1 MPPERQTLRTQRRL
15 DEVDEAARRVIVR
28 KGLRSTTMRDI
39 SREGGFTTGV
49 LTHYFP
55 DKDALIVGVFSSA
68 SEHWLEGVRA
78 SLAAAESAQER
89 LAVIVSLGIPAD
101 PDERREW
108 RLWAEMWSYAGWN
121 PEFAD
126 HVVATDALWEQEL
139 RGVLEQ
145 VVAAEL
151 LPAGL
156 DVEVQARVLARLIDG
171 LGLRSL
177 LSGRWAEARAT
188 LIGHLAAIGLAD
200 RVVRALEALAKP
212 E

>member
-55 DKDALIVGVFSSA
+55 DKDALIVVVFSSA
-68 SEHWLEGVRA
+68 SEHWIERVRN
-78 SLAAAESAQER
+78 SLAEAESAQDR

-108 RLWAEMWSYAGWN
+108 RLWAEMWTYAGWN
-121 PEFAD
+121 SEFAD
-126 HVVATDALWEQEL
+126 HIVATDALWEQEL

-145 VVAAEL
+145 AVAAKL

-188 LIGHLAAIGLAD
+188 LIGHLAAIGLAQPA
-200 RVVRALEALAKP
+200 VRALHALAEP

>member
-1 MPPERQTLRTQRRL
+1 MPPERPTLKTQRRL

-28 KGLRSTTMRDI
+28 KGLRATTMRDI

-101 PDERREW
+101 VDERRQW

-121 PEFAD
+121 RDFAD

-145 VVAAEL
+145 VVAAKL
-151 LPAGL
+151 LPADL
-156 DVEVQARVLARLIDG
+156 DVEIQARVLARLIDG

-188 LIGHLAAIGLAD
+188 LIGHLAAIGLAEP
-200 RVVRALEALAKP
+200 VVRELDALAKP

>member
-1 MPPERQTLRTQRRL
+1 MPPERQTLKTQRRL

-101 PDERREW
+101 PDERRQW

-121 PEFAD
+121 REFAD

-151 LPAGL
+151 LPADL
-156 DVEVQARVLARLIDG
+156 DVKIQARVLARLIDG

-188 LIGHLAAIGLAD
+188 LIGHLAAIGLAEP
-200 RVVRALEALAKP
+200 VVRALDALAEP

>member
-1 MPPERQTLRTQRRL
+1 MAPERQTVRTQRRL
-15 DEVDEAARRVIVR
+15 NEVDEAARRVIVR

-68 SEHWLEGVRA
+68 SQSWIEGVRA
-78 SLAAAESAQER
+78 SLAEAATAQER
-89 LAVIVSLGIPAD
+89 LAVIVELAIPAD

-121 PEFAD
+121 TSFAE
-126 HVVATDALWEQEL
+126 HIIETDALWEQEL
-139 RGVLEQ
+139 GGVLKQAIGERLLPKLD
-145 VVAAEL
+145 VAA
-151 LPAGL
+151 
-156 DVEVQARVLARLIDG
+156 QARILARLIDG

-177 LSGRWAEARAT
+177 LSGRWDEARAT
-188 LIGHLAAIGLAD
+188 LVAHLAAIGLD
-200 RVVRALEALAKP
+200 PGTVRALESLAQP
-212 E
+212 A

>member
-1 MPPERQTLRTQRRL
+1 MAPERQTVRTQRRL

-55 DKDALIVGVFSSA
+55 DKDALIVGVFSSV
-68 SEHWLEGVRA
+68 SQSWIEGVRA
-78 SLAAAESAQER
+78 SLAEAASARDR
-89 LAVIVSLGIPAD
+89 LAVIVELAIPAD
-101 PDERREW
+101 ADERREW

-121 PEFAD
+121 TSFAE
-126 HVVATDALWEQEL
+126 HIIETDAQWEHEL

-145 VVAAEL
+145 AIAEQL
-151 LPAGL
+151 LPKL
-156 DVEVQARVLARLIDG
+156 DVAVQARILARLIDG

-177 LSGRWAEARAT
+177 LSGRWDEARAT
-188 LIGHLAAIGLAD
+188 LVAHLAAIGLE
-200 RVVRALEALAKP
+200 RKTVRALERLAKP
-212 E
+212 A